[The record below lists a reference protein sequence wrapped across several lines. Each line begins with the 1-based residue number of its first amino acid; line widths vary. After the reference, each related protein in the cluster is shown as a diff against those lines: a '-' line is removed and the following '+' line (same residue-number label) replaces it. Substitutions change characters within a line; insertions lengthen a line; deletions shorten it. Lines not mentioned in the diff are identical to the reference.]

1 MKIRTIGAVCV
12 LALALAACGGSDDD
26 AASKAIAD
34 SIMDS
39 SDSTFEVTQD
49 QADCVGEGM
58 VEDIGT
64 DQLVEY
70 GIITEDNEAS
80 DGLESVK
87 MSEDD
92 AQAAADTMQD
102 CADIKEIFTG
112 AMGELPEEAQTC
124 IDEKLTDDVLNEFLV
139 AVFTDDQEAGTEG
152 LMGALTECMS
162 AGG

>member
-1 MKIRTIGAVCV
+1 MKIRTIGATAV

-39 SDSTFEVTQD
+39 NDSTFEVTQD
-49 QADCVGEGM
+49 QADCVGDGM
-58 VEDIGT
+58 VEEIGT
-64 DQLVEY
+64 GNLVEY
-70 GIITEDNEAS
+70 GLITEDNEAS
-80 DGLESVK
+80 DGLETVN

-92 AQAAADTMQD
+92 AQSAADVMQE

-112 AMGELPEEAQTC
+112 AMGELPEEARTC

-139 AVFTDDQEAGTEG
+139 SVFMDDQEGGTQN
-152 LMGALTECMS
+152 LMTALTECMS

>member
-12 LALALAACGGSDDD
+12 LALALAACGGSDDE

-39 SDSTFEVTQD
+39 SDSTFKVTQD
-49 QADCVGEGM
+49 QADCVGDGM

-70 GIITEDNEAS
+70 GIITEDNKAS

-92 AQAAADTMQD
+92 AQSAADLMQD

-112 AMGELPEEAQTC
+112 AMGDLPEEAQTC

-139 AVFTDDQEAGTEG
+139 SVFMDDQDAGTEG
-152 LMGALTECMS
+152 LMGALNECMT